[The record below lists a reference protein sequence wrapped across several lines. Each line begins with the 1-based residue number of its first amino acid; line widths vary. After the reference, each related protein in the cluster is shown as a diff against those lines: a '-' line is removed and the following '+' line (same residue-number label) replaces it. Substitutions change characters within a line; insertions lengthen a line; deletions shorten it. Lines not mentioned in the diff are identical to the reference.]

1 MDPQQ
6 YEEICRY
13 VRDGKIPQNKDQ
25 GKLKRKFLA
34 MCRRFR
40 WKETALYRK
49 TRTKEVKIL
58 QRYQIVPL
66 LYTLHEGPTGAYNG
80 TERIFQQVQERYYW
94 PKMYEDIRGYVQTC
108 DACQRRGNPKANN
121 ILHPIKPKAPFQ
133 RIRIDIV
140 GPLTITKKGNR
151 YIVTAM
157 DYFTKWLIA
166 KAIKEAIAK
175 TVSKIIYEKII
186 CEHGCPQVLQ
196 SDRKTYFINRV
207 IQDLSEKFR
216 IKYRL
221 STPYHPQTNGLIEC
235 YNQTFCEKL
244 AKMAEETTMWDKF
257 IDPALIAYRMTKH
270 ATTGVTP
277 FLLVYGREAVL
288 LIDELYDLH
297 IRDRMMQIME
307 EVPHIRE
314 EARRMIRH
322 SQQRM
327 IENNLKKEKLFYIGE
342 EVLYHDAVK
351 EKQYSGKLEE
361 KWKGP
366 YTINI
371 ILLNRSYKIADQYGV
386 LRTLVN
392 GDHLKKY
399 DQRELELIV
408 VIEVTEKLK

>member
-1 MDPQQ
+1 MDPLQ

-25 GKLKRKFLA
+25 RKLKKKFLA

-49 TRTKEVKIL
+49 SRTKEVKVL

-66 LYTLHEGPTGAYNG
+66 LYTLHEGPTGAHNG

-121 ILHPIKPKAPFQ
+121 TLHLIEPKAPFQ
-133 RIRIDIV
+133 RIGIDIV

-157 DYFTKWLIA
+157 DYFTKWPIA
-166 KAIKEAIAK
+166 KAIKEATAK
-175 TVSKIIYEKII
+175 TVSKFIYEKII

-196 SDRKTYFINRV
+196 SDRGTHFVNRV

-216 IKYRL
+216 IKHRL
-221 STPYHPQTNGLIEC
+221 STPYHPQTNGLVERF
-235 YNQTFCEKL
+235 NQTLCEKL
-244 AKMAEETTMWDKF
+244 ARMAEETTMWDEF
-257 IDPALIAYRMTKH
+257 IDPALMAYRTTKH

-288 LIDELYDLH
+288 PIDEPYDLRM
-297 IRDRMMQIME
+297 RDRMMQIVE

-322 SQQRM
+322 
-327 IENNLKKEKLFYIGE
+327 L
-342 EVLYHDAVK
+342 
-351 EKQYSGKLEE
+351 
-361 KWKGP
+361 
-366 YTINI
+366 
-371 ILLNRSYKIADQYGV
+371 
-386 LRTLVN
+386 
-392 GDHLKKY
+392 
-399 DQRELELIV
+399 
-408 VIEVTEKLK
+408 